1 MNVIERI
8 DIENFKSLRKVDLS
22 LGRMNLFIGSN
33 ASGKSN
39 FLEVLRVLEGIG
51 NGFTINEILNGKPKG
66 ATSEVWEGIRGGSA
80 NACYA
85 GMEGAQV
92 AITASG
98 KLKESPPTNWKYHVA
113 FRPSDSGRVTEERM
127 AVGEHTRSFS
137 QDSNIG
143 LSHPAAAEGM
153 LPLLGNRVFW
163 NSSATSEHQQLLQRL
178 PEDIRSQLH
187 SNARFAS
194 ALANVFSD
202 LQRMDLA
209 PDVLRRYSQ
218 PAPAIRMGSHGENFA
233 ALIKTICEDKRTK
246 DAYLCWLRQLRPE
259 EVDDVGTLTG
269 AVGEPMFMLREKG
282 KEFPAPVLSDGT
294 LRFAAITAAFFQPS
308 MPSILTIEE
317 IETGIHAS
325 RVQLLLELFRSQ
337 AEYRKTQIIA
347 TTHSATVLDWLQE
360 EDYKTTFFC
369 RRDESTG
376 ESKICSLADIP
387 AFMDAVRTTAVSK
400 LFSEGWLEMAS

>member
-39 FLEVLRVLEGIG
+39 FLEVLRVLEGSAMALRLTR
-51 NGFTINEILNGKPKG
+51 FSMKPKG

-98 KLKESPPTNWKYHVA
+98 KAKGIAPANWKYHVA

-153 LPLLGNRVFW
+153 LPLLGNRV
-163 NSSATSEHQQLLQRL
+163 SGIQVLPPSIKQLLQRL

-202 LQRMDLA
+202 LA
-209 PDVLRRYSQ
+209 TYGSCTGCTTKVL
-218 PAPAIRMGSHGENFA
+218 PARSSHSYG
-233 ALIKTICEDKRTK
+233 
-246 DAYLCWLRQLRPE
+246 Q
-259 EVDDVGTLTG
+259 
-269 AVGEPMFMLREKG
+269 
-282 KEFPAPVLSDGT
+282 
-294 LRFAAITAAFFQPS
+294 
-308 MPSILTIEE
+308 
-317 IETGIHAS
+317 S
-325 RVQLLLELFRSQ
+325 R
-337 AEYRKTQIIA
+337 
-347 TTHSATVLDWLQE
+347 
-360 EDYKTTFFC
+360 
-369 RRDESTG
+369 
-376 ESKICSLADIP
+376 
-387 AFMDAVRTTAVSK
+387 
-400 LFSEGWLEMAS
+400 

>member
-8 DIENFKSLRKVDLS
+8 DIENFKSLRKVELS

-137 QDSNIG
+137 WDSNLG
-143 LSHPAAAEGM
+143 LSHLAA
-153 LPLLGNRVFW
+153 
-163 NSSATSEHQQLLQRL
+163 
-178 PEDIRSQLH
+178 RSL
-187 SNARFAS
+187 
-194 ALANVFSD
+194 SD
-202 LQRMDLA
+202 LA
-209 PDVLRRYSQ
+209 
-218 PAPAIRMGSHGENFA
+218 HG
-233 ALIKTICEDKRTK
+233 I
-246 DAYLCWLRQLRPE
+246 
-259 EVDDVGTLTG
+259 G
-269 AVGEPMFMLREKG
+269 
-282 KEFPAPVLSDGT
+282 
-294 LRFAAITAAFFQPS
+294 
-308 MPSILTIEE
+308 
-317 IETGIHAS
+317 
-325 RVQLLLELFRSQ
+325 
-337 AEYRKTQIIA
+337 
-347 TTHSATVLDWLQE
+347 
-360 EDYKTTFFC
+360 
-369 RRDESTG
+369 
-376 ESKICSLADIP
+376 
-387 AFMDAVRTTAVSK
+387 
-400 LFSEGWLEMAS
+400 